1 MGTGEEQNRWKQN
14 KDRTRGGAHGSTWLP
29 QHRHMATTTQAHGY
43 HNKNT
48 GHVKTETDETESKY

>member
-29 QHRHMATTTQAHGY
+29 HGSTWLPQHRHMATTT
-43 HNKNT
+43 KT
-48 GHVKTETDETESKY
+48 HVKTETDETESKY

>member
-29 QHRHMATTTQAHGY
+29 QHRHMATTT
-43 HNKNT
+43 KT
-48 GHVKTETDETESKY
+48 HVKTETDETESKY